1 MCSSCGNP
9 LHNTYGGTLNTGS
22 TSICYGSS
30 GAGGSCGSAGQIYI
44 NYNMYRLRCEDC
56 EGMFKMYYKPQ
67 NNERDEGKIYKKCLI
82 HQRLFSFISY
92 ILKPKFIRTEF
103 GKRLIKETH
112 ICNSCDRE
120 RKLKKL
126 LKNDSNL

>member
-9 LHNTYGGTLNTGS
+9 LHNTYTGTLN
-22 TSICYGSS
+22 SIYGSS
-30 GAGGSCGSAGQIYI
+30 GGVGLPGAAGIPI
-44 NYNMYRLRCEDC
+44 RNYNMYRLRCEDC

-103 GKRLIKETH
+103 DKRLIKETH

>member
-30 GAGGSCGSAGQIYI
+30 GAGGSSGSAGQIYI
-44 NYNMYRLRCEDC
+44 NYNMYSLRCEYCD
-56 EGMFKMYYKPQ
+56 EMFKMYYKQ
-67 NNERDEGKIYKKCLI
+67 QDSERDEGKIYKKCL
-82 HQRLFSFISY
+82 HDRLFSLISY
-92 ILKPKFIRTEF
+92 ILIPKFIRTDVH
-103 GKRLIKETH
+103 KRLINETH

-120 RKLKKL
+120 RKLQKL
-126 LKNDSNL
+126 LKN